1 MKKGVTRLVFKIG
14 NYVIKI
20 PNFTYSHKNFL
31 DDSCVLSDGITYLKR
46 NIIPINDIPIES
58 DLIKAHRI
66 KDLEIP
72 YFDKDEKSKST
83 WVTLYVYVNVENGN
97 VVNVKIK

>member
-1 MKKGVTRLVFKIG
+1 MEIG
-14 NYVIKI
+14 DEVIV
-20 PNFTYSHKNFL
+20 KNIKTVVEIT

>member
-1 MKKGVTRLVFKIG
+1 MGNEDFFKNISSQLPPVPSIDGRAIVYVASLNEFNKQIVTEQF
-14 NYVIKI
+14 
-20 PNFTYSHKNFL
+20 
-31 DDSCVLSDGITYLKR
+31 
-46 NIIPINDIPIES
+46 ES
-58 DLIKAHRI
+58 ESIKAHRI

-72 YFDKDEKSKST
+72 YFDKNEKSKST